1 MSEFIRLIR
10 DEMGATAVEYSLI
23 VALIS
28 MAAIFALSAMGV
40 SLSDLFTLIVNKLQ

>member
-1 MSEFIRLIR
+1 MSEFIRLMR

-28 MAAIFALSAMGV
+28 MAAIYALSALGV
-40 SLSDLFTLIVNKLQ
+40 SLSDLFTLVSSKL

>member
-28 MAAIFALSAMGV
+28 MAAIYALSALGV
-40 SLSDLFTLIVNKLQ
+40 SLSDLFTLVSSKL

>member
-23 VALIS
+23 AALIS
-28 MAAIFALSAMGV
+28 MAAIYALSALGV
-40 SLSDLFTLIVNKLQ
+40 SLFDLFTLVSSKL